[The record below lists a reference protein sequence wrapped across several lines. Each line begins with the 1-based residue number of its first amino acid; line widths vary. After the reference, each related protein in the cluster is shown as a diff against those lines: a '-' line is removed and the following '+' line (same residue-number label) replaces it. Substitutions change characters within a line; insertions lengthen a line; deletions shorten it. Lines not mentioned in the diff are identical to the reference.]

1 MMTPLRALAVASLL
15 LAPTLLGANTATTAP
30 DSAGLEFLGFRAGA
44 RLDELQHHLRGVG
57 GSRLRC
63 RQSKVDP
70 RVNECRALLNDKESG
85 GSSVEIWVSAMDSL
99 AGVITLSSVV
109 GPGQL
114 ERWRG
119 TLEGSYGR
127 VSSRVQGAQ
136 WMLQWVRRGRM
147 IRLTW
152 RLERGGKVAS
162 VSLVDGHVLDGWGRR
177 SSASGRSLPAQPAS
191 RTK

>member
-1 MMTPLRALAVASLL
+1 MLTPLRALAVASLL
-15 LAPTLLGANTATTAP
+15 LAPSLLGANAATAAP
-30 DSAGLEFLGFRAGA
+30 DSVGLEFLGFRAGA
-44 RLDELQHHLRGVG
+44 RLDELQHHLRGIG

-63 RQSKVDP
+63 RQSKLDR
-70 RVNECRALLNDKESG
+70 RVNECRALLNG
-85 GSSVEIWVSAMDSL
+85 GAGEGAVEVWVSAMDSL
-99 AGVITLSSVV
+99 AGVITLSGVV

-119 TLEGSYGR
+119 ALEGSYGR
-127 VSSRVQGAQ
+127 VRTRIQGAQ

-162 VSLVDGHVLDGWGRR
+162 VSLVDGHVLDGWGRG
-177 SSASGRSLPAQPAS
+177 SSASRSRVPAQPVS
-191 RTK
+191 RTR